1 MDGVVSGCT
10 HPRAASLLTGQNK
23 SHHLTPTLEAIIE
36 QPRPRLPEQPPCAC
50 APSKEAVANGPEVL
64 HFNITAASSQHHQCI
79 RSTSPQHHQIRFS
92 IYKCKPS
99 VRPKSAHQKGCICIW
114 KQMLDCP
121 AMPANRPS
129 AENDGRTEG
138 KAGGGDGG
146 LPLASIRRIVTPET
160 GKARCFQH
168 RAFQQTHPSTTPVGL
183 LLPRGKR

>member
-99 VRPKSAHQKGCICIW
+99 VRRKFPHQKRDFHTDKDSSKLCVGAYRAE
-114 KQMLDCP
+114 LHRP
-121 AMPANRPS
+121 RFREANS
-129 AENDGRTEG
+129 SQDSQQDDGTCLWR
-138 KAGGGDGG
+138 
-146 LPLASIRRIVTPET
+146 
-160 GKARCFQH
+160 
-168 RAFQQTHPSTTPVGL
+168 
-183 LLPRGKR
+183 